1 MKFQTKI
8 FLTTLIIL
16 ASTLSLNSILS
27 ISTFENFYVDSLIS
41 IYEASGK
48 NLKRK
53 IDHSLKLGK
62 PLDRFQGMDELLR
75 TFIKKNQYIEFTG
88 IVDSDNE
95 ILYHTDP
102 SRKGSFLEFK
112 IPEPE
117 KNKKAVT
124 QKINDFYFSF
134 LPLTPTPYE
143 TKGYIFL
150 GFQESSINKEINQM
164 TLKNI
169 KNLSMVILVT
179 GFICICLIGLL
190 IIKPFKK
197 EVSKIILKM
206 DRLRENTDPE
216 KKITDELIS
225 PEITEKTINLFN
237 LIKVKN
243 EIMSLRLYI
252 DEFHDAYLNGKED
265 IESLKEEFFILKNK
279 IETFSNDSEKL
290 IKNYLEIYSG
300 DTIVQPLLKLII
312 MENLHIKELMD
323 LHFLYLTSTEK
334 TISGKNINEA

>member
-75 TFIKKNQYIEFTG
+75 NFIKKNQYIEFTG

-112 IPEPE
+112 IPEPP

-134 LPLTPTPYE
+134 LPLTPTPDE
-143 TKGYIFL
+143 TRGYIFL

-179 GFICICLIGLL
+179 GFICICLMGIL

-197 EVSKIILKM
+197 EVGKIILKM
-206 DRLRENTDPE
+206 DKLRDNAE
-216 KKITDELIS
+216 KEVSQTSIS
-225 PEITEKTINLFN
+225 PEVTEKTINLFN

-252 DEFHDAYLNGKED
+252 DEFHDAYLNGKKE
-265 IESLKEEFFILKNK
+265 IESLKEEFFLLKNK
-279 IETFSNDSEKL
+279 VETFSQDSEKL
-290 IKNYLEIYSG
+290 IQNYLEIYSG
-300 DTIVQPLLKLII
+300 DTIVQPILKSII

-334 TISGKNINEA
+334 HISGKNINEA

>member
-75 TFIKKNQYIEFTG
+75 NFIKKNQYIEFTG

-102 SRKGSFLEFK
+102 SRKGNFLEFK
-112 IPEPE
+112 IPEPP

-124 QKINDFYFSF
+124 KKINDFYFSF
-134 LPLTPTPYE
+134 LPLTPIPDE
-143 TKGYIFL
+143 TRGYIFL

-179 GFICICLIGLL
+179 GFICICLMGLL

-197 EVSKIILKM
+197 EVGKIILKM
-206 DRLRENTDPE
+206 DKLQDNAA
-216 KKITDELIS
+216 KKISRSSIS

-252 DEFHDAYLNGKED
+252 DEFHDAYLNGKKE
-265 IESLKEEFFILKNK
+265 IESLKEEFFLLKNK
-279 IETFSNDSEKL
+279 VETFSQDSEKL
-290 IKNYLEIYSG
+290 IQNYLEIYSG
-300 DTIVQPLLKLII
+300 DTIVQPILKSII

-334 TISGKNINEA
+334 HISGKNINEA